1 LRFAA
6 NSSRQKG
13 NRPDFSRSARPELAE
28 PLYERF
34 CQALRDLGVPVQ
46 TGVVGARMEVEL
58 VPDGPVTIV
67 RRQNDA
73 ESRRT
78 LMG

>member
-1 LRFAA
+1 
-6 NSSRQKG
+6 
-13 NRPDFSRSARPELAE
+13 
-28 PLYERF
+28 
-34 CQALRDLGVPVQ
+34 VQ